1 MKLLELKDSIVRKVC
16 QKPYVFTGAEI
27 GIMDIY
33 ISQIA
38 KTFDRQ
44 IVRISSVNEAII
56 DNKQNT
62 LIKEK
67 DKIYLVKD
75 DKELVKNEEM
85 WDFIS
90 DQLSDLYLILVYTSI
105 DGRTAFS
112 KYFQHQTVEF
122 ECLDANQL
130 SRYII
135 KDTGLDIE
143 RAKEFAINCGLDYLT
158 CQMEE
163 NKLLNYAKVFNLP
176 INKAYD
182 EALKEKVL
190 CIRWDDMFTDF
201 VNSVINRNIEKAMEQ
216 WKYLKQY
223 GESEFKAIA
232 FIYTQFKNLLLMK
245 NQIRINPYF
254 ENQLTQ
260 ANKVY
265 DIEEVEVI
273 VELLQKLEKDVK
285 LGSMDIDILFDY
297 LLCSIG

>member
-33 ISQIA
+33 INQIA

-44 IVRISSVNEAII
+44 VVRIASVNEAII
-56 DNKQNT
+56 DNRQDT
-62 LIKEK
+62 LIKQK

-90 DQLSDLYLILVYTSI
+90 DQFSDLYLILVYTSI

-112 KYFQHQTVEF
+112 KYFQPQTVEF

-130 SRYII
+130 SRYIM

-190 CIRWDDMFTDF
+190 CIRWDDMFMDF
-201 VNSVINRNIEKAMEQ
+201 VNSVVNRNIESAMAQ

-254 ENQLTQ
+254 ENQLNQ
-260 ANKVY
+260 AVKVY
-265 DIEEVEVI
+265 DMEEVEVI